1 MAEVQ
6 QADPQTSAVAMA
18 ADRAESRTFWI
29 VAVPGLAVLTIA
41 PLLSGAYFVALLTE
55 ILIFAILTSG
65 LNLLVGYTGLVSLGH
80 AAFLGVGAYVTAIIS
95 LLWGYPVWLAMIA
108 AVAAGLVISCLI
120 GVLSVRTRG
129 VQFLLITLAF
139 GQLFHAVA
147 EKSRYTGG
155 DDGMTRIPRINLEFI
170 GLDSSDAQVFYF
182 FVLACFVVALFFLR
196 IVVRSPFGRVLIGIR
211 ENEKRVQAVGY
222 RISPYKS
229 LAFAFSGMLAGLS
242 GSLWVQHTYFINP
255 HLMTWQMSGE
265 ALLMVIIGGS
275 QAFFG
280 PLLGSAFYVL
290 LKSYLSTITDAYLV
304 IFGLMFVFVVAFF
317 NGGIAGFTSSMA
329 ARVLAFWRR
338 R

>member
-229 LAFAFSGMLAGLS
+229 LALVLS
-242 GSLWVQHTYFINP
+242 
-255 HLMTWQMSGE
+255 
-265 ALLMVIIGGS
+265 
-275 QAFFG
+275 
-280 PLLGSAFYVL
+280 
-290 LKSYLSTITDAYLV
+290 
-304 IFGLMFVFVVAFF
+304 
-317 NGGIAGFTSSMA
+317 
-329 ARVLAFWRR
+329 R
-338 R
+338 